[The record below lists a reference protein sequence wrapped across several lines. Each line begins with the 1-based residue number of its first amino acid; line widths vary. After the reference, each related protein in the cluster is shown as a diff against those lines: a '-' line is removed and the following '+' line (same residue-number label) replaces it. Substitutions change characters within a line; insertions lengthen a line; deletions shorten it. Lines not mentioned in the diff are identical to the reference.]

1 MDVGTNLKIETLI
14 GKILAWNFYVIRTVV
29 SGCNKIIRWLVLIF
43 CPKIYF
49 RDHTIVYINIFSYGI
64 QPALY
69 SLTWFSPDFTITS
82 IVSLAF
88 CRQFYGYRLFYEK
101 TLMHTSQASCM
112 VAFILK
118 NKDTDKYIIFT
129 HKINKAAHAPVGF
142 KSKIFK
148 LCNQ

>member
-112 VAFILK
+112 VLSAKFLSFAINKIAFHMINIRVTVMAFIQ
-118 NKDTDKYIIFT
+118 TD
-129 HKINKAAHAPVGF
+129 
-142 KSKIFK
+142 
-148 LCNQ
+148 